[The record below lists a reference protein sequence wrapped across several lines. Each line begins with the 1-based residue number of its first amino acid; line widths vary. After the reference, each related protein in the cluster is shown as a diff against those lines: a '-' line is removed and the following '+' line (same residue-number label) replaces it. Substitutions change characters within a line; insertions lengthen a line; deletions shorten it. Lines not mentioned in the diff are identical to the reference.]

1 MFTAKANQPFLATD
15 MVYFDGAIARRVYIS
30 KLYGLVIVRLGDTD
44 LSWDD
49 SWLPNAVVSAL
60 KDCPSIH

>member
-1 MFTAKANQPFLATD
+1 MFTAKATKPFIADD
-15 MVYFDGAIARRVYIS
+15 MLYFDGAVGRRVYIS
-30 KLYGLVIVRLGDTD
+30 NHYRLVIVRLGDTD

-60 KDCPSIH
+60 EDCPTAH